1 MKQVHEKARSQGKI
15 PQDRIGHSFAQ
26 IADVCLSVVFMNGEV
41 ILTFRFVVIGREESP
56 RRKTRVREMQ

>member
-26 IADVCLSVVFMNGEV
+26 IADVCFPVLYMEGEA
-41 ILTFRFVVIGREESP
+41 ILT
-56 RRKTRVREMQ
+56 

>member
-26 IADVCLSVVFMNGEV
+26 IADVCLSVLYIEGEV
-41 ILTFRFVVIGREESP
+41 ILT
-56 RRKTRVREMQ
+56 